1 MRSHSAAGVWGE
13 APLRYQS
20 ASQHGHRGATA
31 SETRTKPRRR
41 GTCEAPPL
49 RALRTAPTW
58 PRAVTARAVT
68 ARAAGAERLP
78 IEYLHVN
85 LPGVTARGAGAD
97 RLPIEYRRVYLPA
110 PAAAAAAAEAVEEAA
125 WLRCR
130 CPGDAGVTVGET
142 RPGGHPLR
150 APCPRPRHRPRHS
163 RHRSLWWYRSRMPRL
178 PLWPPS
184 LQPDLID
191 SSRVSI
197 PYLNIWRASPY
208 FHRLRHSPLP
218 PSPGAAPCT
227 STSPAAG
234 LAAADCLPIATP
246 AAALGR
252 ERRAPGQTTARARTP
267 RAATAPRGPPRSTP
281 C

>member
-1 MRSHSAAGVWGE
+1 MLW
-13 APLRYQS
+13 LRQTT
-20 ASQHGHRGATA
+20 RATA
-31 SETRTKPRRR
+31 
-41 GTCEAPPL
+41 A
-49 RALRTAPTW
+49 
-58 PRAVTARAVT
+58 
-68 ARAAGAERLP
+68 
-78 IEYLHVN
+78 
-85 LPGVTARGAGAD
+85 
-97 RLPIEYRRVYLPA
+97 
-110 PAAAAAAAEAVEEAA
+110 AAAAAAAEAVEEAA

-163 RHRSLWWYRSRMPRL
+163 RHRSLWWYQSRMPRL

-184 LQPDLID
+184 LQPDLTD

-267 RAATAPRGPPRSTP
+267 RRRGTALRGRRWKGGGFVRTGSKQELSRVQGRAWGGGVSEGIRGSKG
-281 C
+281 